1 MYLMRKLS
9 VILIMLLLAVA
20 SCTKKSAPTTN
31 ANVTVIKPVGP
42 AVDAHPIFAQNCA
55 RCHGENGAN
64 GKAPNIATG
73 ELTRNEIVDK
83 VTNGAGHMPAFA
95 NKLSAQE
102 IDAVAEFVLHLK
114 K

>member
-1 MYLMRKLS
+1 MYFMRKLS
-9 VILIMLLLAVA
+9 VVAIMLLLAVA
-20 SCTKKSAPTTN
+20 SCTKKAAPTTN
-31 ANVTVIKPVGP
+31 NVTVIKPVEP
-42 AVDAHPIFAQNCA
+42 AIDGHPIFAQYCA

-73 ELTRNEIVDK
+73 ELTMNEIVDK

-95 NKLSAQE
+95 NKLSAKE